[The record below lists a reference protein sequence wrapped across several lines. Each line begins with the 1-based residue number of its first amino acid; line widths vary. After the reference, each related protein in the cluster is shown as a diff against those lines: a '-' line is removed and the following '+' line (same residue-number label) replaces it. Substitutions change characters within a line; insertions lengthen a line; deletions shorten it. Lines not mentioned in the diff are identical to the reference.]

1 MIIPIT
7 KLAVHLPPKVSSSSL
22 ATFVYIPD
30 TDSKQIS
37 GGYGHSLNKR
47 KKNCWKDRQ
56 TCAQSKHPTG
66 NLSCNPLARSLIL
79 VFAHCPKR
87 SSTNGATDFVAPP
100 QLGNIIMPGAAA
112 SSSTP
117 RK

>member
-7 KLAVHLPPKVSSSSL
+7 KPAVHLPPKVSSSSL
-22 ATFVYIPD
+22 ATFVYTPN
-30 TDSKQIS
+30 TGSKQTS
-37 GGYGHSLNKR
+37 GWYGHFLNKR

-56 TCAQSKHPTG
+56 TCAQSKHLTG
-66 NLSCNPLARSLIL
+66 NLSCNPSARSLIL
-79 VFAHCPKR
+79 ACAHCPKC
-87 SSTNGATDFVAPP
+87 SSKNGATDFVAPQ
-100 QLGNIIMPGAAA
+100 QLANIIMPGAAA